1 MTKKSLILV
10 DGSYYLFRA
19 YHAMPAFTNSSN
31 EPTGAIYGVINMIR
45 KLFQDYQPDY
55 FAVVFDAKGKNFRND
70 WYPEYKATRPPIP
83 EDLARQIEPLHE
95 IIRAEGYPML
105 IIDNVEADDVI
116 ATLAKRAEKKNLKT
130 IVSTGDKDLA
140 QIVNENIHL
149 INTMTN
155 RLLDPEGVV
164 DKYGVEPERIVDYL
178 TLVGDSVD
186 NIPGVPKVGPK
197 TAAKWLKE
205 YGSLDQIILSADKI
219 GGKVGENLRASINI
233 LPLGRKLVTLRSDLE
248 LDVAPEELTR
258 AEPDYETL
266 AGCFKRWEFNS
277 WLAQLPGNP
286 GNTDTGQAHN
296 DTDEY
301 ETVLTREALQ
311 TWLRHLEAAGLF
323 AFDTE
328 TTSLNYMDAEIVGL
342 SFSTEPGKAVY
353 IPVGHD
359 YPGAP
364 EQLPREEVLDL
375 FKPLLTSSTAL
386 KVGHNLKYDKNVLAN
401 YAIELDGIA
410 HDSMLES
417 YVLDSTASRHDMDSL
432 ALKYLDHKTIHY
444 EDVAGKGAKQV
455 SFNKVEIEPAAR
467 YAAEDADITLRLH
480 QELWPRLTSQPG
492 LKKLYE
498 QTEIPLLGILSDM
511 ERTGVLI

>member
-1 MTKKSLILV
+1 I
-10 DGSYYLFRA
+10 
-19 YHAMPAFTNSSN
+19 
-31 EPTGAIYGVINMIR
+31 
-45 KLFQDYQPDY
+45 
-55 FAVVFDAKGKNFRND
+55 
-70 WYPEYKATRPPIP
+70 
-83 EDLARQIEPLHE
+83 
-95 IIRAEGYPML
+95 
-105 IIDNVEADDVI
+105 
-116 ATLAKRAEKKNLKT
+116 
-130 IVSTGDKDLA
+130 
-140 QIVNENIHL
+140 
-149 INTMTN
+149 
-155 RLLDPEGVV
+155 
-164 DKYGVEPERIVDYL
+164 DYL
-178 TLVGDSVD
+178 ALVGDSVD

-205 YGSLDQIILSADKI
+205 YGSLDQIILNADKI
-219 GGKVGENLRASINI
+219 GGKVGESLRASINI

-248 LDVAPEELTR
+248 LGVAPEELTR
-258 AEPDYETL
+258 TEPDYEAL

-286 GNTDTGQAHN
+286 GNTDVTPAHKETGA
-296 DTDEY
+296 Y
-301 ETVLTREALQ
+301 ETILTRDALH
-311 TWLRHLEAAGLF
+311 TWLRQLEAAGLF

-328 TTSLNYMDAEIVGL
+328 TTSLKYMDAEIVGL
-342 SFSTEPGKAVY
+342 SFATEPGKAAY

-364 EQLPREEVLDL
+364 EQLPRDEVLGL
-375 FKPLLTSSTAL
+375 FKPLLSSGTAL

-444 EDVAGKGAKQV
+444 EDVAGKGTKQV

-480 QELWPRLTSQPG
+480 QKLWPRLTSQPA
-492 LKKLYE
+492 LKHLYE